1 MAEKATKEKVASDLR
16 PPSWKAA
23 IARIRTT
30 FQPKKD
36 KIASIN
42 GEIADMWG
50 KVEGS
55 DRVNKV
61 AAKFWHKLDKME
73 GPERLDVMR
82 SFNGLAANSGWPDV
96 EVDLVDAANGD
107 QVNMRLGGAA
117 ENDADEDEDD
127 DETPVDPD
135 ARASAADAA
144 NTFIGKARDHL
155 RGGSSE
161 PKLNS

>member
-1 MAEKATKEKVASDLR
+1 MAEKATKDKVAADLR

-23 IARIRTT
+23 ITRIRNT

-107 QVNMRLGGAA
+107 EVSMRLGAA
-117 ENDADEDEDD
+117 AQNGDD
-127 DETPVDPD
+127 DDDDQDGDGDPAGVKPGTVHPSQVESLAA
-135 ARASAADAA
+135 ARNRLSGA
-144 NTFIGKARDHL
+144 
-155 RGGSSE
+155 E
-161 PKLNS
+161 PKTH